1 VQKITGIHWDTIRQI
16 QETVMEE
23 TLEAYAIMQ
32 KKQQYK
38 PRFLAV
44 DEFAIH
50 KGHTYAT
57 TVMDLESGFVLWV
70 GKGRSIADF
79 QKFFEEVPS
88 EQLSDVQAVA
98 IDMNASYNTLVRRYL
113 PLADIV
119 YDRYHMQAQY
129 GRDVLGVVRLE
140 EARKH
145 KTAADKLKQER
156 PEASDSET
164 AKTLRRQEVVERS
177 KYRQLK
183 QDPVDSA
190 DKPGEPET
198 VPERLP

>member
-1 VQKITGIHWDTIRQI
+1 
-16 QETVMEE
+16 MEE

-113 PLADIV
+113 PMADIV
-119 YDRYHMQAQY
+119 YDRYHMQAQN

>member
-1 VQKITGIHWDTIRQI
+1 
-16 QETVMEE
+16 MEE

-38 PRFLAV
+38 PWFLAV

-57 TVMDLESGFVLWV
+57 TERDLENGFVLWG

-79 QKFFEEVPS
+79 RKFFEEVPS

-98 IDMNASYNTLVRRYL
+98 MDMNASYNTLVRRYL
-113 PLADIV
+113 PQADIV
-119 YDRYHMQAQY
+119 HDRYHMQAQY

-145 KTAADKLKQER
+145 KATADKLKQER
-156 PEASDSET
+156 SEASDSET
-164 AKTLRRQEVVERS
+164 
-177 KYRQLK
+177 
-183 QDPVDSA
+183 
-190 DKPGEPET
+190 DKALH
-198 VPERLP
+198 R